1 MIQLLISLR
10 KMCIHVFIYFGY
22 GKLSAMDE
30 KKDVY
35 MTTSILIEVS
45 QQFVGAVIESV
56 YRSCRFVAG

>member
-1 MIQLLISLR
+1 MF
-10 KMCIHVFIYFGY
+10 VYFGY

-30 KKDVY
+30 EKDVY
-35 MTTSILIEVS
+35 MTTYMLIEVN